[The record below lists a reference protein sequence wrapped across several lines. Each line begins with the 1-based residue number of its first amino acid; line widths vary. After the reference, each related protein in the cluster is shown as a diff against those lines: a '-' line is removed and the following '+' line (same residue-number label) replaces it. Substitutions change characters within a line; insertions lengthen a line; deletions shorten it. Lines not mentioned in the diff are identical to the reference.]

1 MRGAEPGGGATPGRL
16 EDVAGCGRFHPLAA
30 WRGRSA
36 SLKLHRAIAVKA
48 RSEKEVKLHMSLYP
62 GVVYDVSF
70 LQIHQV
76 KFEETDITQYQVHYQ
91 GW

>member
-1 MRGAEPGGGATPGRL
+1 
-16 EDVAGCGRFHPLAA
+16 
-30 WRGRSA
+30 
-36 SLKLHRAIAVKA
+36 
-48 RSEKEVKLHMSLYP
+48 MSLYP